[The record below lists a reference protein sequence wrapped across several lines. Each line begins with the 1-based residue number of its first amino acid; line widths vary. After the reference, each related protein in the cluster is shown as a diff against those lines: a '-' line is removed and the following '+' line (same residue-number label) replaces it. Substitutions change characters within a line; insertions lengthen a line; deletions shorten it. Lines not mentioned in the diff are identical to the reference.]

1 MERQVAG
8 LRPIHL
14 VDSSFVSIDIETL
27 VTMKFTLFTVYNTRQ
42 RLNMLRQEMGKP
54 GYGTE
59 KP

>member
-1 MERQVAG
+1 MERQGAG

-14 VDSSFVSIDIETL
+14 VHSSFVSIDIETL
-27 VTMKFTLFTVYNTRQ
+27 VTMKFTLLTVYNTRQ

-59 KP
+59 EL